1 MTEWIVKHEEPDL
14 EVLEESALFLAQ
26 ATIQNAINE
35 AGLSRAELAKKMDC
49 PRSFIS
55 RMLSGRHNLTVRLWR
70 VQFWPAVLR
79 SGFRELRSS
88 GSGRQTNVL
97 VCRIL
102 REYPLP
108 RVLFQLRHKVSAI
121 ERVRTVQVSIV
132 FPRGSLEL

>member
-55 RMLSGRHNLTVRLWR
+55 RMLSGRHNLTVKTMARAIL
-70 VQFWPAVLR
+70 AC
-79 SGFRELRSS
+79 GFEVGFSRTPIVWKWMANE
-88 GSGRQTNVL
+88 
-97 VCRIL
+97 C
-102 REYPLP
+102 P
-108 RVLFQLRHKVSAI
+108 RVSNTEGVPANASTLAI
-121 ERVRTVQVSIV
+121 AA
-132 FPRGSLEL
+132 